1 MKRTTGIAANRER
14 DRVFTQESD
23 NREIELLSNEER
35 KKENNREDGEE
46 DEEEWLLQC
55 IKFAARLLRM
65 K

>member
-1 MKRTTGIAANRER
+1 M
-14 DRVFTQESD
+14 FTQESD